1 MTPPPNTLTEI
12 AALMSQPSDI
22 VTAFTAALGRSFL
35 GEELFDAVA
44 DTVFFVKDA
53 EGRYVAVNETLVART
68 GRASKSGLIGRR
80 ADEIFP
86 GELGRQMGAQDRSVI
101 ATGTAV
107 VAKLELHLYAGGDEG
122 WCLTW
127 KEPLRDVSGRI
138 VGLTG
143 ISRDLAAMPTGDK
156 GMAALARIIDVIEG
170 DLSLDPP
177 LDQLAHRAGLTRFQ
191 LDQRIRALF
200 GLSTAQYV
208 TRARINQARGLLRRG
223 DDSVADI
230 ALQCGYADQAAFTR
244 AFRKAVGL
252 TPSQYQKRHRG

>member
-1 MTPPPNTLTEI
+1 M
-12 AALMSQPSDI
+12 AATD
-22 VTAFTAALGRSFL
+22 VKTAFTAALGRSFTA
-35 GEELFDAVA
+35 EELFDAVA

-68 GRASKSGLIGRR
+68 GRVSKADLIGRR

-127 KEPLRDVSGRI
+127 KEPLRDVAGRI

-177 LDQLAHRAGLTRFQ
+177 LDQLAQRAGLTRFQ

-223 DDSVADI
+223 GESVADI

-252 TPSQYQKRHRG
+252 TPSQYQKRHTD

>member
-1 MTPPPNTLTEI
+1 MTVFDVK
-12 AALMSQPSDI
+12 S
-22 VTAFTAALGRSFL
+22 AFAAALGRPFI

-44 DTVFFVKDA
+44 DTVFFVKDTD
-53 EGRYVAVNETLVART
+53 GRYIAVNETLVART
-68 GRASKSGLIGRR
+68 GNAAKADLVSRR
-80 ADEIFP
+80 ADEVFP
-86 GELGRQMGAQDRSVI
+86 GELGRQMGAQDQAVI
-101 ATGTAV
+101 ATGTAI

-127 KEPLRDVSGRI
+127 KEPLRRADGGI
-138 VGLTG
+138 VGLIG
-143 ISRDLAAMPTGDK
+143 ISRDLVSLPTGDS
-156 GMAALARIIDVIEG
+156 GMAALARIIELIER

-177 LDQLAHRAGLTRFQ
+177 LDALAKRAGLTRFQ

-208 TRARINQARGLLRRG
+208 TRARINLARGLFRHG

-252 TPSQYQKRHRG
+252 TPSQYQKRHAV